1 MTIFN
6 DVIRRF
12 SGSLEE
18 ALRILKSSRDGRIR
32 GIDAQQSVENDG
44 KITAN
49 LIPQFRRSSLVAED
63 RVGDTI
69 SRLEGTV
76 DARLSAVYGRREI
89 CVCKF
94 GGKLV
99 DLVRSFLKVD
109 NEFEAVDVAL
119 SIADLATR

>member
-89 CVCKF
+89 RVCKF

>member
-1 MTIFN
+1 MSVKPHAQNTW
-6 DVIRRF
+6 RYER
-12 SGSLEE
+12 
-18 ALRILKSSRDGRIR
+18 
-32 GIDAQQSVENDG
+32 IDAQQSVENDG

-89 CVCKF
+89 RVSAPW
-94 GGKLV
+94 
-99 DLVRSFLKVD
+99 R
-109 NEFEAVDVAL
+109 
-119 SIADLATR
+119 